1 MCTIDCWPPDP
12 LFVCLYVKFF
22 LHKHVD
28 RLKPI
33 MWIFFF
39 RSFLSS
45 ANLPSAIESLWRHHS
60 SSQSSPLSKKP
71 GPWSCEAFNR
81 GTLIIKSVCFTSG
94 RQFWPLVVV
103 SRRTQGKNR
112 FFSCNIKRTLTV
124 DKPNISRLQFKM
136 FMKFIFSR
144 KRFQMLRCSFT
155 MFMVGTLLELYGSL
169 TALNQLRLRCSP
181 LLFCRTF
188 SPH

>member
-1 MCTIDCWPPDP
+1 MWIGW
-12 LFVCLYVKFF
+12 
-22 LHKHVD
+22 
-28 RLKPI
+28 KPI

-155 MFMVGTLLELYGSL
+155 MFMVGTLLGLYGSL

-181 LLFCRTF
+181 PFFFRTL
-188 SPH
+188 SLH